1 MFRMVV
7 GHSDDVDA
15 AEAVA
20 SVVAQ
25 CEGGLDG
32 ATPKAGLLFSTFA
45 TDSEVIS
52 SGFADAYPHT
62 DIIGS
67 TSMGEMSSVLG
78 FLEDSVTLALF
89 VSDTVDITAG
99 LGTGLSVDGKAA
111 VRRAVQEARS
121 KTDRE
126 PRLCIT
132 TPSIAGL
139 PRHLLADLRDELGEG
154 VTVLGGVAT
163 PLTYADA
170 ATAARQFFNGRV
182 VTDAVPV
189 LLFSGPLIFSFG
201 LDAGWRPVG
210 KPGRVTR
217 ATASVVYEVDD
228 EPAIA
233 FYERYLGAGARPTSG
248 NPLAVFEDDSDDFYL
263 RVAFPRD
270 KDPGALTVTGGIP
283 EGARV
288 QLTVAVTEEIFSG
301 ARSAFQ
307 RAVKAYPEGSA
318 PEAVLL
324 FSCAIRKLLLGTRT
338 GREFDIART
347 EFGESVPICG
357 FYSFGE
363 IAPLEPGSPTR
374 LHHETMV
381 AVLLGTE

>member
-25 CEGGLDG
+25 CEVGLYG
-32 ATPKAGLLFSTFA
+32 ASPRAGLLFSTFA
-45 TDSEVIS
+45 TDSEVLS

-99 LGTGLSVDGKAA
+99 LGTGLSVDGKTA
-111 VRRAVQEARS
+111 VRRAVHEARS

-139 PRHLLADLRDELGEG
+139 PRNLLADLRDELGEG

-163 PLTYADA
+163 PLTMADA

-233 FYERYLGAGARPTSG
+233 FYERYLGAGARPTMG

-270 KDPGALTVTGGIP
+270 RDPGALTVTGGVP

-288 QLTVAVTEEIFSG
+288 QLTVAVTEEIFDG

-307 RAVKAYPEGSA
+307 RAVKAYPEGSP

-338 GREFDIART
+338 GQEFDIART
-347 EFGESVPICG
+347 EFGKSVPICG

-374 LHHETMV
+374 FHHETMV

>member
-7 GHSDDVDA
+7 GHSDEVDA

-25 CEGGLDG
+25 CTECLDG
-32 ATPKAGLLFSTFA
+32 ATPSAGLLFSRGSDFEELA
-45 TDSEVIS
+45 
-52 SGFADAYPHT
+52 SGFAEAYPGV

-67 TSMGEMSSVLG
+67 TSLGEMSSILG
-78 FLEDSVTLALF
+78 YMEDSVTLALF
-89 VSDTVDITAG
+89 VSDSVDITDG
-99 LGTGLSVDGKAA
+99 LGTGLSVDPKGA
-111 VRRAVQEARS
+111 VRRAVEEARG

-132 TPSIAGL
+132 TPSVARL
-139 PRHLLADLRDELGEG
+139 PRNLLADLRAELGDG
-154 VTVLGGVAT
+154 VTVLGGGAT
-163 PLTYADA
+163 PMTMAGGA
-170 ATAARQFFNGRV
+170 VAGRQFFNSRV
-182 VTDAVPV
+182 VEDAVPV

-210 KPGRVTR
+210 KPGRVTK
-217 ATASVVYEVDD
+217 ATLGVVYEIDG
-228 EPAIA
+228 EPAVA
-233 FYERYLGAGARPTSG
+233 FYERYLGAGVRPTSA

-263 RVAFPRD
+263 RVAFARD
-270 KDPGALTVTGGIP
+270 KEPGALTVRDGLP

-288 QLTVAVTEEIFSG
+288 QLTVTVIEEIFGG

-307 RAVKAYPEGSA
+307 RAVKAYPEGSD

-324 FSCAIRKLLLGTRT
+324 FSCAIRKYLLGTRT
-338 GREFDIART
+338 GQEFDIART
-347 EFGESVPICG
+347 EFGDTVPICG
-357 FYSFGE
+357 FYSLGE
-363 IAPLEPGSPTR
+363 IAPLEAGTPTR
-374 LHHETMV
+374 FHNETMV

>member
-25 CEGGLDG
+25 CEAGLDG
-32 ATPKAGLLFSTFA
+32 ASPRAGLLFSNFA
-45 TDSEVIS
+45 TDSEALC
-52 SGFADAYPHT
+52 SGFADAFPDT

-67 TSMGEMSSVLG
+67 TAMGEMSSVLG

-99 LGTGLSVDGKAA
+99 LGTELSVDAKAA
-111 VRRAVQEARS
+111 ARGAVSEARS
-121 KTDRE
+121 KTERE

-139 PRHLLADLRDELGEG
+139 PRNLLDDLRDELGEG
-154 VTVLGGVAT
+154 VTVLGGVAA
-163 PLTYADA
+163 PLTMADRG
-170 ATAARQFFNGRV
+170 TTARQYFNGRV

-228 EPAIA
+228 EPAMA
-233 FYERYLGAGARPTSG
+233 FYERYLGAGARPTVA

-263 RVAFPRD
+263 RVAVPRD
-270 KDPGALTVTGGIP
+270 KEPGALTVTGGIH

-288 QLTVAVTEEIFSG
+288 QLTVAVTEEIFDG

-347 EFGESVPICG
+347 EFGETVPICG
-357 FYSFGE
+357 FYTIGE
-363 IAPLEPGSPTR
+363 IAPLETGSPTR
-374 LHHETMV
+374 FHHETMV

>member
-1 MFRMVV
+1 
-7 GHSDDVDA
+7 
-15 AEAVA
+15 
-20 SVVAQ
+20 
-25 CEGGLDG
+25 
-32 ATPKAGLLFSTFA
+32 
-45 TDSEVIS
+45 
-52 SGFADAYPHT
+52 
-62 DIIGS
+62 
-67 TSMGEMSSVLG
+67 VLG
-78 FLEDSVTLALF
+78 FQEDSVTLALF

-99 LGTGLSVDGKAA
+99 LGTGLSVDAKAA
-111 VRRAVQEARS
+111 ARSAVHEARS

-139 PRHLLADLRDELGEG
+139 PRNLLADLRDELGEG
-154 VTVLGGVAT
+154 VTVLGGVAA
-163 PLTYADA
+163 PLTMADRG
-170 ATAARQFFNGRV
+170 TTARQFFNGRV

-228 EPAIA
+228 EPAMA
-233 FYERYLGAGARPTSG
+233 FYERYLGAGVRPTVA

-263 RVAFPRD
+263 RVAVPRD
-270 KDPGALTVTGGIP
+270 KEPGALTVTGGIH

-288 QLTVAVTEEIFSG
+288 QLTVAVTEEIFDG

-347 EFGESVPICG
+347 EFGKTVPICG
-357 FYSFGE
+357 FYTIGE
-363 IAPLEPGSPTR
+363 IAPLEAGSPTR
-374 LHHETMV
+374 FHHETMV